1 MAAVLPDP
9 GARLSST
16 GSELQRFRRLGVGIV
31 FTALVLFTAWAALA
45 PLDEGVPAAGQVS
58 IDTKRKAVQH
68 PTGGVVRAVHVKE
81 GDVVAANA
89 LLMELDAGL
98 ARANLETVRQRYY
111 GLLAMQTRLLAE
123 RSGAATIAWPQALKE
138 FASDP
143 QIAMHMSNQAG
154 LLATRRAGLAA
165 ERQAAAQGIA
175 AYRAQIAA
183 NEAALPLRRSQ
194 LASLSAELQSLKG
207 LVAEGY
213 APRNRQRELERQLD
227 DLRLAINDLSGA
239 NARLLRSIDETNQ
252 RLLAREAELRKE
264 VESQLADVTRE
275 VQADAERI
283 NAVRDELARTEIRAP
298 AAGQV
303 VGLAFQTAGG
313 VIPPTQKIMDIVPAG
328 ERLVIEVRVP
338 PTAIDRVRDGTPV
351 DVRFGAFA
359 HAPQLMAEGKV
370 LSISRDALTDAQT
383 QLTYFLARVVLTEEG
398 QAALGRREMQ
408 PGMPV
413 EVVFRTG
420 ERTLLEYLLHPLTK
434 RVAASMTEE

>member
-1 MAAVLPDP
+1 MAAVLEHEVT
-9 GARLSST
+9 GLSTT
-16 GSELQRFRRLGVGIV
+16 GNELRRFRRLGVGIV
-31 FTALVLFTAWAALA
+31 FTALALFTAWASLA

-81 GDVVAANA
+81 GDVVPAGA
-89 LLMELDAGL
+89 LLMELDAGA

-111 GLLAMQTRLLAE
+111 GLLAMQSRLLAE
-123 RSGAATIAWPQALKE
+123 RSGAATIQWPQALVDA
-138 FASDP
+138 ASDP
-143 QIAMHMSNQAG
+143 QIAMHMSNQSG
-154 LLATRRAGLAA
+154 WLASRRAGLAA

-175 AYRAQIAA
+175 AHRAQMAA
-183 NEAALPLRRSQ
+183 NQAALPLRQSQ
-194 LASLSAELQSLKG
+194 LESLTAELQSLQG

-227 DLRLAINDLSGA
+227 DLRLAINDLVGS
-239 NARLLRSIDETNQ
+239 NARLSRLVGETSQ

-298 AAGQV
+298 AGGQV

-313 VIPPTQKIMDIVPAG
+313 VVPPTQKIMDIVPAG

-338 PTAIDRVRDGTPV
+338 PNTIDRVRDGTPV

-370 LSISRDALTDAQT
+370 LSISRDALVDAQT
-383 QLTYFLARVVLTEEG
+383 GLSYFLARVGLTGQG
-398 QAALGRREMQ
+398 QAALGQREMQ

-420 ERTLLEYLLHPLTK
+420 ERTLLEYMLHPLTK